1 MSISVLPMPL
11 VRRRGFLMNETL
23 LGLFWDTFWIPF
35 DHDVGHLHYIL
46 DISLP
51 DFPVQQPLQCKEL
64 RM

>member
-1 MSISVLPMPL
+1 
-11 VRRRGFLMNETL
+11 MNETL
-23 LGLFWDTFWIPF
+23 LGLFWDTFWIPI